1 MIKFESDPDFD
12 MNCEDLF
19 VIGSHL
25 DEIDVIGKMRVSDGK
40 GVFEI
45 GVNCSQKLPN
55 KKVPM
60 ILMLVDVL
68 VIIEGVQEHV
78 FNE

>member
-25 DEIDVIGKMRVSDGK
+25 DEVDVIGKMRVSDGK

-45 GVNCSQKLPN
+45 GVDCS
-55 KKVPM
+55 
-60 ILMLVDVL
+60 
-68 VIIEGVQEHV
+68 
-78 FNE
+78 